1 MFDDS
6 DIKIFT
12 SKADAATDLDILS
25 VVESL
30 NQQRANG
37 NVEKAENLGRS
48 LAALA
53 FSNET
58 RKKYQNST
66 FFEDAAPGV
75 AAQAGVLLLFAAEA
89 ALNYFL
95 PSTQLST
102 IAITALHKHLDEL
115 ESEFY
120 RNVVES
126 SAYSFYY
133 LSIRKGSE
141 DVATDIGKAFSML
154 CQKEGNEAYI
164 QVGRTLYNKVLTE
177 VEQEVKDLQFQA

>member
-12 SKADAATDLDILS
+12 SKADAATDMDILS

-37 NVEKAENLGRS
+37 NVGKAENLGYS
-48 LAALA
+48 LASLA
-53 FSNET
+53 FSDES
-58 RKKYQNST
+58 REKFQNST
-66 FFEDAAPGV
+66 FFAGAGAEV
-75 AAQAGVLLLFAAEA
+75 AAQIGVLLLFAAEA

-115 ESEFY
+115 ESDFY

-133 LSIRKGSE
+133 LSIRKGGE
-141 DVATDIGKAFSML
+141 DVSTDIGKAFAML
-154 CQKEGNEAYI
+154 CQKEGNTDYVQA
-164 QVGRTLYNKVLTE
+164 GRNLYNMVLTE
-177 VEQEVKDLQFQA
+177 VQQEVTDLAFQE